1 MLYKDEKD
9 FLIKNIKLGK
19 SANELVDMSF
29 DYGLDGDK
37 IYRIINNLLYNE
49 LITMFNTGLTNDVSD
64 AVIHIWTSDDKLFDA
79 INKYRE

>member
-19 SANELVDMSF
+19 SVNELVDMSF

-49 LITMFNTGLTNDVSD
+49 LITGV
-64 AVIHIWTSDDKLFDA
+64 
-79 INKYRE
+79 YEY